1 MKQSVHFIRS
11 YASPLGEMILSSDG
25 EALTGLWFKDQKHL
39 PDWLCDVNR
48 LTVGAGVGTG
58 AGAGAGAEA
67 GARAGAETGTGTGA
81 ETDAGLL
88 RDPSHSVSDRPVPV
102 LDEAVRWLDS
112 YFAGREPGFTPL
124 LRPYKPSP
132 FRQKVWDALRE
143 IPYGETR
150 TYGEIAE
157 KIGCRH
163 SAQAVGNAVGHNPIS
178 LIIPCH
184 RVLGKDGSLTG
195 YAGGLERKA
204 WLLRLEGTSPE

>member
-11 YASPLGEMILSSDG
+11 YASPLGEIILSSDG

-39 PDWLCDVNR
+39 PGWLCDGER
-48 LTVGAGVGTG
+48 LTWDAGVGIG
-58 AGAGAGAEA
+58 AGSGA
-67 GARAGAETGTGTGA
+67 GTGTGA

-88 RDPSHSVSDRPVPV
+88 RDPSRSISDRPVPV

-143 IPYGETR
+143 IPYGKTR

-157 KIGCRH
+157 KIGCRQ

>member
-1 MKQSVHFIRS
+1 MKQSKHVIRS

-39 PDWLCDVNR
+39 PDWLRDVER
-48 LTVGAGVGTG
+48 LTWDAGVGI
-58 AGAGAGAEA
+58 
-67 GARAGAETGTGTGA
+67 GARAGAGTGTGA

-88 RDPSHSVSDRPVPV
+88 RDPSRSISDRPAPV

-124 LRPYKPSP
+124 LRPYKPNP

-157 KIGCRH
+157 KIGCRQ

-204 WLLRLEGTSPE
+204 WLLRLEGASPE

>member
-1 MKQSVHFIRS
+1 MKQSKHVIRS
-11 YASPLGEMILSSDG
+11 YPSPLGEMILSSDG

-39 PDWLCDVNR
+39 PDWLCDVER
-48 LTVGAGVGTG
+48 LTWDAGVGI
-58 AGAGAGAEA
+58 GAGAGAET
-67 GARAGAETGTGTGA
+67 GTGTGTGA

-88 RDPSHSVSDRPVPV
+88 RDPSRSISDRPVPV
-102 LDEAVRWLDS
+102 LDEAVRWLAS

-132 FRQKVWDALRE
+132 FRQKVWEALRE

-204 WLLRLEGTSPE
+204 WLLRLEGSLLE

>member
-1 MKQSVHFIRS
+1 MKQGKHFIRS

-39 PDWLCDVNR
+39 PDWLCDGER
-48 LTVGAGVGTG
+48 LTWDAGVGSE
-58 AGAGAGAEA
+58 AGAGA
-67 GARAGAETGTGTGA
+67 GTGTGA
-81 ETDAGLL
+81 ETDTGLL
-88 RDPSHSVSDRPVPV
+88 RDPSRSISDRPVPV

-112 YFAGREPGFTPL
+112 YFAGRNPGFTPL

-132 FRQKVWDALRE
+132 FRQKVWEALRE

-157 KIGCRH
+157 KIGCRK
-163 SAQAVGNAVGHNPIS
+163 SAQAVGNAVGHNPVS

-184 RVLGKDGSLTG
+184 RVLGKEGHLTG

-204 WLLRLEGTSPE
+204 WLLRLEGSLPE

>member
-11 YASPLGEMILSSDG
+11 YASPLGEIILSSDG
-25 EALTGLWFKDQKHL
+25 EALTGLWFRDQKHL
-39 PDWLCDVNR
+39 PDWLCDV
-48 LTVGAGVGTG
+48 
-58 AGAGAGAEA
+58 
-67 GARAGAETGTGTGA
+67 
-81 ETDAGLL
+81 DC
-88 RDPSHSVSDRPVPV
+88 PSRSISDRPVPV

-132 FRQKVWDALRE
+132 FRQKVWEALRE

-157 KIGCRH
+157 KIGCRQ

-204 WLLRLEGTSPE
+204 WLLRLEGSLPE

>member
-1 MKQSVHFIRS
+1 MKQSEIFIRS
-11 YASPLGEMILSSDG
+11 YPSPLGEMILSSDG

-39 PDWLCDVNR
+39 PDWLCDVER
-48 LTVGAGVGTG
+48 LTWDAGVGI
-58 AGAGAGAEA
+58 
-67 GARAGAETGTGTGA
+67 GARAGAGTGTGA

-88 RDPSHSVSDRPVPV
+88 RDPSRSISDRPVPV

-124 LRPYKPSP
+124 LRPYKSSP

-204 WLLRLEGTSPE
+204 WLLRLEGSLPE